1 MRLTFPNHT
10 RFDLMG
16 LHAALAASS
25 IPGITGV
32 STDYDQLYVELPT
45 RERVTDDE
53 LAAIERMVARCVGVP
68 SWDEVRRKRA
78 TLLAE
83 ADWRIQRAEDQGEDV
98 APLRAYRQALRDLT
112 TQPDPN
118 HVTWPEQPWRTA

>member
-1 MRLTFPNHT
+1 MRLSFPNHT
-10 RFDLMG
+10 RFDVMG
-16 LHAALAASS
+16 LHAALMASS

-45 RERVTDDE
+45 RERVTEAE
-53 LAAIERMVARCVGVP
+53 LAAIEQMVLHCVGLP

-78 TLLAE
+78 PLLAE

-98 APLRAYRQALRDLT
+98 APLRAYRQALRDMT

-118 HVTWPEQPWRTA
+118 DVTWPAAPWRTV

>member
-16 LHAALAASS
+16 LHAALMASS

-45 RERVTDDE
+45 RDRVTEDE
-53 LAAIERMVARCVGVP
+53 LAAIEGMIASCVGVP
-68 SWDEVRRKRA
+68 SWDKVRRERA
-78 TLLAE
+78 PLLAE
-83 ADWRIQRAEDQGEDV
+83 ADWRIQRAEDRGEDA
-98 APLRAYRQALRDLT
+98 APLRAYRQALRDVT
-112 TQPDPN
+112 EQPDPN
-118 HVTWPEQPWRTA
+118 HVAWPVQPWRTV

>member
-1 MRLTFPNHT
+1 MRLSFPNT
-10 RFDLMG
+10 ARFDLMS

-25 IPGITGV
+25 IPGITGI

-45 RERVTDDE
+45 RDTVSDAE
-53 LAAIERMVARCVGVP
+53 LAAIEQLVAVHVAVP
-68 SWDEVRRKRA
+68 SWDEVRRKRVPM
-78 TLLAE
+78 LAS

-98 APLRAYRQALRDLT
+98 TPLRAYRQALRDVT

-118 HVTWPEQPWRTA
+118 DVTWPAAPWRTV

>member
-1 MRLTFPNHT
+1 MRLSFPNHT
-10 RFDLMG
+10 RFDVMG
-16 LHAALAASS
+16 LHAALMASS

-45 RERVTDDE
+45 RERVTEAE
-53 LAAIERMVARCVGVP
+53 LAAIEQMVLHCVGLP

-78 TLLAE
+78 PLLAE

-98 APLRAYRQALRDLT
+98 APLRAYRQALRDMT
-112 TQPDPN
+112 TQPDPQN
-118 HVTWPEQPWRTA
+118 VTWPAAPWRTV

>member
-1 MRLTFPNHT
+1 MRLAFPNTT

-25 IPGITGV
+25 IPGITGI

-45 RERVTDDE
+45 RDRVTDDE
-53 LAAIERMVARCVGVP
+53 LAAIEQLVAVHVAAP
-68 SWDEVRRKRA
+68 SWDEVRRKRVP
-78 TLLAE
+78 LLAD
-83 ADWRIQRAEDQGEDV
+83 ADWRVQRAEDQGEDT
-98 APLRAYRQALRDLT
+98 APLRAYRQALRDVT

-118 HVTWPEQPWRTA
+118 DVTWPAAPWRTV